1 MFKILNLYDNMVI
14 ERGEPMKY
22 YETASRIK
30 EAMNDIGISQQ
41 ELADRSHI
49 GKSSI
54 SHYVNGT
61 NEPGNKSAYALA
73 RVLNVNP
80 AWLMGLNAPKH
91 NPLPDPGTMEII
103 DKIQLLPIEQRAN
116 VLQYIDFVLQ
126 GRKN

>member
-1 MFKILNLYDNMVI
+1 MVI

-30 EAMNDIGISQQ
+30 EAMNDMGISQQ

-91 NPLPDPGTMEII
+91 NPLPDPDTMEII